1 MCLLNCN
8 LCGKSVILLTFD
20 VSTDLWKLSTSVA
33 KLSKLTTFTEWISLL
48 NQYIILVCMCTHC
61 LALRFVSC
69 TISPSPLGL
78 DPHGQ
83 KQLLVHNPLSVCL
96 LLNQFNELNNRSS
109 KSISTV
115 LSTIHIDGT
124 YKLLKI
130 TISTCIQYS
139 FLPCFI
145 HSAS

>member
-1 MCLLNCN
+1 MC
-8 LCGKSVILLTFD
+8 S
-20 VSTDLWKLSTSVA
+20 
-33 KLSKLTTFTEWISLL
+33 
-48 NQYIILVCMCTHC
+48 HR
-61 LALRFVSC
+61 LALRFVSG
-69 TISPSPLGL
+69 TVSPSPLGL

-96 LLNQFNELNNRSS
+96 LLNQFNKLNNRSS

-130 TISTCIQYS
+130 TISAFIQYS